1 MAARNAVASPPF
13 QFEPCS
19 GLEKYQE
26 CQQSL
31 PLDIQGLERTATLGV
46 AHVKIGDMTEMQH
59 ETEVGSRKSRQDQ
72 FLHLLG

>member
-1 MAARNAVASPPF
+1 MIVPVPCFIQLIKSQFSQNLGMAARNAVASPPF
-13 QFEPCS
+13 QFEPHS

-46 AHVKIGDMTEMQH
+46 AHVKIGDMTEM
-59 ETEVGSRKSRQDQ
+59 
-72 FLHLLG
+72 